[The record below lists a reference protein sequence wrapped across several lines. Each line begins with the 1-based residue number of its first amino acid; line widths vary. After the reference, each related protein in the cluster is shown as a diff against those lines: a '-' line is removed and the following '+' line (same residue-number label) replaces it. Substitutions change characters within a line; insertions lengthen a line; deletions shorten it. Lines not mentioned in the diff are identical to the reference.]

1 MLFLIIKWIHVLSA
15 ITAVGANITY
25 GIWIARASKEPSFL
39 PFVLRNI
46 KFIDDRVANP
56 CYGLLLLTGLT
67 MAFLAPIPLTTP
79 WLLSGLTLYVIAGLL
94 GAFAYTPIVKRQI
107 QLLDSEG
114 FEFAE
119 LSGGGEKGEVP
130 GHSGGR
136 GYNHYRLPDGG
147 EAGPVG
153 LGRSGPICRAGNRL
167 LEIVPKRSAH

>member
-1 MLFLIIKWIHVLSA
+1 MLFLITKWIHVLSA

-67 MAFLAPIPLTTP
+67 LAFLAPIPLTTP

-114 FEFAE
+114 FDSPNYQAVAKKARS
-119 LSGGGEKGEVP
+119 LGIV
-130 GHSGGR
+130 
-136 GYNHYRLPDGG
+136 
-147 EAGPVG
+147 VG
-153 LGRSGPICRAGNRL
+153 VDIII
-167 LEIVPKRSAH
+167 IVFLMVVKPALWG